1 MRAKITIAI
10 VAALSA
16 VAGFSFAAVST
27 HDFVQHL
34 DRQVHGLHCSFLPG
48 LDQADVSGAS
58 GCHVTLMSPYS
69 SILRETVWGGIPI
82 ALPAMAV
89 FAFLLALA
97 LGLWA
102 TGRVRDPRAMGFQAL
117 AWGLPVIAS
126 AVMGYISLSTLGAA
140 CKLCI
145 GIYAASGVGFVAALA
160 GFFMARADAK
170 PRAIPIPE
178 GAAADETV
186 EAPPP
191 VITTRWGVLGAAFAL
206 GVGFV
211 LVPVVV
217 YAAAAPDFERFVGSC
232 GTLADPS
239 DPNTVLLPVG
249 VQTNPVPVIEVLDP
263 LCPACR
269 GFEARFEASSVQS
282 QASRKVLLFP
292 LDDSCN
298 WMIDRAIHPG
308 ACAISEAV
316 ICAEDEAEE
325 VIAWAF
331 ENQEAIMAAERSAAG
346 GAARMARERFGALS
360 ECIGSPRAQARV
372 NQSLR
377 WAVQNQLPVLTPQ
390 VYVGQT
396 RLCDADTD
404 LGMDYALT
412 RLVTQHGNGGGQ

>member
-1 MRAKITIAI
+1 MRAKPTIAI
-10 VAALSA
+10 AALA
-16 VAGFSFAAVST
+16 AALGFAFAAVST

-48 LDQADVSGAS
+48 LDQTDVSGAS

-69 SILRETVWGGIPI
+69 SVLRETVWGGIPI
-82 ALPAMAV
+82 SLPAMAV
-89 FAFLLALA
+89 FAFLAALA
-97 LGLWA
+97 VGLFA
-102 TGRVRDPRAMGFQAL
+102 MGRARDPRAMGFQAL
-117 AWGLPVIAS
+117 AWALPVIAS

-145 GIYAASGVGFVAALA
+145 GIYVASGLGFIAALA
-160 GFFMARADAK
+160 GFLLARADAK
-170 PRAIPIPE
+170 PRAIPVE
-178 GAAADETV
+178 ADETV
-186 EAPPP
+186 ESPPP
-191 VITTRWGVLGAAFAL
+191 VVPTRWGVLGAAFGL
-206 GVGFV
+206 GVAFV
-211 LVPVVV
+211 LVPVGV
-217 YAAAAPDFERFVGSC
+217 YAAAAPDFERYVGSC
-232 GTLADPS
+232 GQLADPS
-239 DPNTVLLPVG
+239 DPNEVLLPIG
-249 VQTNPVPVIEVLDP
+249 AQTNPVPVIEVLDP

-269 GFEARFEASSVQS
+269 GFEARFEASSAQA

-316 ICAEDEAEE
+316 VCAEGEAED

-331 ENQEAIMAAERSAAG
+331 ENQEAIMAAEREAAG
-346 GAARMARERFGALS
+346 GAARMARERFGALAD
-360 ECIGSPRAQARV
+360 CIGSPRAQARV

-412 RLVTQHGNGGGQ
+412 RLMAQHGSAR